1 MSRFAV
7 AAIVLGAVATGFS
20 FAAVAQD
27 AAETA
32 PAAAA
37 PAAEATIDLKP
48 KFEVGQEA
56 RFTLESVQNTVQTMA
71 GQEQKQSV
79 TQHMTLLRKVT
90 AVDES
95 GVSIE
100 LIIESLKVKVD
111 SPMMALEFDSSKP
124 AEEDGANP
132 YVEQMRSMV
141 NAPIQAKLDA
151 NGMVQEVTMPE
162 GVEAA
167 GALDKEKFAAQ
178 FEPLLWVKSDPS
190 TATVGEEW
198 NRTSTQTMELGEMKS
213 DMHFKLAEVKD
224 SIAMIQTSANVTLAG
239 DMAEIKQSKSE
250 GSYRWDTAAGIL
262 DEYET
267 TQQMELSIAQMGV
280 DVKLDSRTSLKR
292 SK

>member
-7 AAIVLGAVATGFS
+7 AAVVLGAVATGFS